1 MPTNNQTDQQLKIA
15 WDKAMV
21 LHNEGKFGEAI
32 TAWQAVRELLPRA
45 EQWLADYNLAGSFYE
60 NGQSDLAIAH
70 FEGAIAEMP
79 PEEKPKYEAAAE
91 DWVALARQEITE
103 AQLNVKTAVQME
115 TGPLANLAEIPAE
128 MIFVDNAP
136 APVSPIIEPL
146 IQTPAEV
153 PSVAP
158 AATVESEKM
167 PEDPPENI
175 PIRLIPLGGGEDI
188 EVPVEPEI
196 EAPVVEQVAVAD
208 VPQISVEQIEPA
220 PIIDVAPV
228 ASAPVAP
235 PVEDAAT
242 VEERAKLASLL
253 EEVKTMTQ
261 ERQALAQPEK
271 FDWQNLGASLRQGV
285 ANLKD
290 AVAGLARQIT

>member
-115 TGPLANLAEIPAE
+115 TGPLA
-128 MIFVDNAP
+128 DNAP

-235 PVEDAAT
+235 PVED
-242 VEERAKLASLL
+242 
-253 EEVKTMTQ
+253 
-261 ERQALAQPEK
+261 
-271 FDWQNLGASLRQGV
+271 
-285 ANLKD
+285 
-290 AVAGLARQIT
+290 